1 MLKSIADAYVKM
13 KTVQE
18 STNRSKMSTSQ
29 GELRELRQKG
39 FVIYVSTNRDWS
51 EHTVQYEVE
60 HPDNGLDFV
69 VVEPS
74 YGEFRIVEQPTRLR
88 KSLSREVY
96 PNLSAA
102 INVVFMGR

>member
-1 MLKSIADAYVKM
+1 MLKSIADAYIKM

-18 STNRSKMSTSQ
+18 SNNRSKMSTSQ
-29 GELRELRQKG
+29 AELRGLRQKG
-39 FVIYVSTNRDWS
+39 FVIYVSINQDWS
-51 EHTVQYEVE
+51 ERTVQYEIE
-60 HPDNGLDFV
+60 HPDNGLEFV

-74 YGEFRIVEQPTRLR
+74 YGEFHIVEQPTRSR